1 MHLKEFISEQNKAI
15 FRLVS
20 PVSKDYGSL
29 LYLKSLAFG
38 LDSVLNEYRQHLVKQ
53 EQKVS
58 NCICIVQYC
67 LTIINTIFNL
77 PPKFCVYKLAHFIAL
92 SSVRT

>member
-58 NCICIVQYC
+58 NCICICTILPYYTIQF
-67 LTIINTIFNL
+67 LTYPPNL
-77 PPKFCVYKLAHFIAL
+77 VFT
-92 SSVRT
+92 S

>member
-20 PVSKDYGSL
+20 PVSRDSGCL

-38 LDSVLNEYRQHLVKQ
+38 LDSMLNEYRQHLVKQ
-53 EQKVS
+53 EQKVR
-58 NCICIVQYC
+58 NYLC
-67 LTIINTIFNL
+67 
-77 PPKFCVYKLAHFIAL
+77 AEE
-92 SSVRT
+92 